1 MSKKTTTKNTGTT
14 KATTKKSATK
24 KAPRIPARAEA
35 AALVKRTRDAIAE
48 TEANLKAIAAAAA
61 QAKQDHEE
69 PTAKEVANT
78 PKGATAT
85 KPPKG
90 AKAPKVKA
98 AKEQKA
104 EKTTKREPKARR
116 ASGLDLAAKAL
127 VDAKEPLNAKTIAE
141 RAIAAGWNTTGA
153 TPHATLYAAMIRE
166 IAAKGKDA
174 RFKKTDRGMFIAA
187 GKGA

>member
-1 MSKKTTTKNTGTT
+1 MSKKTTTKNTTTQTTGTK

-24 KAPRIPARAEA
+24 KPPRIPARAEA

-48 TEANLKAIAAAAA
+48 TEANLKAIAAKAAEV
-61 QAKQDHEE
+61 KKDHEV

-78 PKGATAT
+78 LKT
-85 KPPKG
+85 

-98 AKEQKA
+98 AKEPKA

-166 IAAKGKDA
+166 IAAKGTDA

-187 GKGA
+187 ATNGKGA